1 MAADAPDKIAASIHG
16 GTWNLMDK
24 EKLEN
29 SPQATEGEKEWQEPK
44 LTFVE
49 PKLTKQ
55 GDFVE
60 ITGQFFGAFSP

>member
-1 MAADAPDKIAASIHG
+1 
-16 GTWNLMDK
+16 MDK
-24 EKLEN
+24 EKLEHL
-29 SPQATEGEKEWQEPK
+29 PQATTANESPDATAGEKEWQEPK

-49 PKLTKQ
+49 PKLTRQ

>member
-1 MAADAPDKIAASIHG
+1 
-16 GTWNLMDK
+16 MDK
-24 EKLEN
+24 EKLKPLSRATTMNE
-29 SPQATEGEKEWQEPK
+29 SPDAAAGEKEWHEPK

-49 PKLTKQ
+49 SKLTKQ

>member
-1 MAADAPDKIAASIHG
+1 
-16 GTWNLMDK
+16 MDK
-24 EKLEN
+24 EKLAHLPQTSSVDE
-29 SPQATEGEKEWQEPK
+29 SPAAAGEKEWQEPK

-49 PKLTKQ
+49 PKLTRQ

>member
-1 MAADAPDKIAASIHG
+1 
-16 GTWNLMDK
+16 MDK
-24 EKLEN
+24 EKLEHSQRPPAADQ
-29 SPQATEGEKEWQEPK
+29 SPETLATEKQWQEPK

-49 PKLTKQ
+49 PKLTRQ

>member
-1 MAADAPDKIAASIHG
+1 
-16 GTWNLMDK
+16 MDK
-24 EKLEN
+24 ER
-29 SPQATEGEKEWQEPK
+29 PDTQQQVPAATEAPRADSAKNSWQEPK

-49 PKLTKQ
+49 PKLTRQ

>member
-1 MAADAPDKIAASIHG
+1 
-16 GTWNLMDK
+16 MDK
-24 EKLEN
+24 EKLEHLSRATTMN
-29 SPQATEGEKEWQEPK
+29 ESPAAAAGEKEWQEPK